1 MIKVKRLGHA
11 TVSTPDLERQI
22 AYYTEVVGLAL
33 IERDRNQAFL
43 ATKLGLEAIALERG
57 EPNCV
62 TRISLQVDPNSDL
75 DEIGAVLQ
83 KANVKIE
90 RRSAVSPGIPRAV
103 TFTDPKGTLIDI
115 FADYHFSA

>member
-43 ATKLGLEAIALERG
+43 ATKLGLEAIALESG

-62 TRISLQVDPNSDL
+62 TRLSFQVDPASDL
-75 DEIGAVLQ
+75 NDIGAALEKTGVRF
-83 KANVKIE
+83 E
-90 RRSAVSPGIPRAV
+90 RRNTISPGVAQAIS
-103 TFTDPKGTLIDI
+103 FTDPKGT
-115 FADYHFSA
+115 